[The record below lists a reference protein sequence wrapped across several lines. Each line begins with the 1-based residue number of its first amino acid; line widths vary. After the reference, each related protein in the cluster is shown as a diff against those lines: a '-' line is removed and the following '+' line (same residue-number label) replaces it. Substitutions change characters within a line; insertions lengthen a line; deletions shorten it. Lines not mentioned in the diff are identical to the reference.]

1 MSNGLCLHSQDILLV
16 PVTAVKP
23 INMFPPQHPENLLA
37 FAKTHTMENGDVTLV
52 QQDGQL
58 DSQNERERELKCLIN
73 SAFSSM
79 RRDEMKMSFV
89 LSLVGPQY
97 P

>member
-37 FAKTHTMENGDVTLV
+37 FAKTLTMENGDVTLV
-52 QQDGQL
+52 QRDSQL
-58 DSQNERERELKCLIN
+58 DSQTKRGRVEVFDKTLHFLQC
-73 SAFSSM
+73 A
-79 RRDEMKMSFV
+79 EMK
-89 LSLVGPQY
+89 
-97 P
+97 